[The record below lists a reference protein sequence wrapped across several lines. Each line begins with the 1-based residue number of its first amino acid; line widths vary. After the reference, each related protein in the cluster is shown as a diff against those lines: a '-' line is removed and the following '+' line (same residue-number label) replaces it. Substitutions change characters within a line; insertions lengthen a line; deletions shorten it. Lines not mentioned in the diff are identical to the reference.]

1 MRVSDDRYHRDR
13 VRFDLAMRMIRHSA
27 RTCTIRTWTGL
38 SDDRIRRLYREY
50 LVEQCNA
57 PARRHR
63 GKSPRQ
69 VEFFL
74 RSPALLAEGEQLA
87 SLFSVLG
94 VVHPS
99 QDLPLRVDPVLTV
112 ECGEQFCAAY
122 ETHLTMHASSQV
134 SFEHAS
140 FLLIALRRRD
150 GLSLAWCARC
160 GRLRLRD
167 ALAPRETPC
176 IHCTGEAPRF
186 GRRRHRAEAKKDLG
200 AAEAK
205 EAKATVAEEG
215 G

>member
-1 MRVSDDRYHRDR
+1 MRISDDRYHRDR

-27 RTCTIRTWTGL
+27 RTCTIRAWTGL

-50 LVEQCNA
+50 LIEQCHSPN
-57 PARRHR
+57 PRQR

-69 VEFFL
+69 IEIFL
-74 RSPALLAEGEQLA
+74 RSPEMLAEGEQLA

-99 QDLPLRVDPVLTV
+99 HDLPKRTDPVLTI

-122 ETHLTMHASSQV
+122 ETHVTMHGSSQV

-140 FLLIALRRRD
+140 FLLIALTRLY
-150 GLSLAWCARC
+150 GLHLAWCPRC

-167 ALAPRETPC
+167 ALAPRDTPC
-176 IHCTGEAPRF
+176 LHCIGEQPRF
-186 GRRRHRAEAKKDLG
+186 GGRRRNKSG
-200 AAEAK
+200 AL
-205 EAKATVAEEG
+205 TG
-215 G
+215 GGTGNTPPIAADDG